1 MITLPPTR
9 FADLCARFDP
19 AFEHEA
25 RQCAIITATAVL
37 LPSECFAHL
46 SVKFKPI
53 PRPHPDFK
61 AAPPPPAPEPAQARG
76 LGDLVATLAD
86 PIARASDALF
96 GTHLVGCQPCAQR
109 REALNRLV
117 PKL

>member
-1 MITLPPTR
+1 MLMQKR
-9 FADLCARFDP
+9 FL
-19 AFEHEA
+19 
-25 RQCAIITATAVL
+25 
-37 LPSECFAHL
+37 
-46 SVKFKPI
+46 I
-53 PRPHPDFK
+53 PRAGRYVSVTAEEFAAHQ
-61 AAPPPPAPEPAQARG
+61 AQHAPPPPAQSRG